1 MYDASDSSCGKEN
14 EMDGGNY
21 SMSDALEENTRDKL
35 YKWISDKTNGKI
47 DIVQG
52 NNIFIYQ
59 RMDDRGGLF
68 RAKLR

>member
-1 MYDASDSSCGKEN
+1 
-14 EMDGGNY
+14 MDGGNY